1 MKPEKKVTLIVLI
14 FILSLSILIPSF
26 SKIKNKINQRLI
38 EVKLEEEK
46 EKIIL
51 LEKEKLANEIETT
64 NLRIKDVVNK
74 IVTNKKENGDL
85 DETVEVKIKDA
96 WESELIITFP
106 TPKEVVVTSNGPD
119 KIKETSDDIVVNKS
133 VFEEEGNV
141 KKFYNFISNK
151 LKN

>member
-1 MKPEKKVTLIVLI
+1 MKPEKKLTLIVLM
-14 FILSLSILIPSF
+14 FVLSLSILIPSF
-26 SKIKNKINQRLI
+26 SKIKNKINQHLI

-46 EKIIL
+46 KKIIV
-51 LEKEKLANEIETT
+51 LEKQRLANEIETT
-64 NLRIKDVVNK
+64 NLRIKDVIDK

-85 DETVEVKIKDA
+85 DETIEIKIKDA
-96 WESELIITFP
+96 WESDLMVIFP
-106 TPKEVVVTSNGPD
+106 TSKEVVVTSNGPD
-119 KIKETSDDIVVNKS
+119 KIKETSDDIVVNQN

>member
-1 MKPEKKVTLIVLI
+1 MKPEKKLTLIVLM
-14 FILSLSILIPSF
+14 FVLSLSILIPSF

-38 EVKLEEEK
+38 EVKLKEEK

-51 LEKEKLANEIETT
+51 LEKERLINEIETT
-64 NLRIKDVVNK
+64 NLRIKDVINK

-85 DETVEVKIKDA
+85 DETIEIKIKDA
-96 WESELIITFP
+96 WESDLTVIFP
-106 TPKEVVVTSNGPD
+106 TSKEVVVTSNGPD
-119 KIKETSDDIVVNKS
+119 KIKETSDDIVVNEN

>member
-1 MKPEKKVTLIVLI
+1 MKSEKKLTLIILMFV
-14 FILSLSILIPSF
+14 LSLSILIPSF

-38 EVKLEEEK
+38 EVKLKEEK

-51 LEKEKLANEIETT
+51 LEKERLINEIETT
-64 NLRIKDVVNK
+64 NLRIKDIINK

-85 DETVEVKIKDA
+85 DDTIEIKIKDS
-96 WESELIITFP
+96 WESELIATFP
-106 TPKEVVVTSNGPD
+106 TPKEVVIRSNGPD
-119 KIKETSDDIVVNKS
+119 KIKETSDDIVVNEN

>member
-1 MKPEKKVTLIVLI
+1 MKPEKKLTLIVLM
-14 FILSLSILIPSF
+14 FVLFLSILIPSF
-26 SKIKNKINQRLI
+26 SKIKNKINQHLI

-46 EKIIL
+46 KKIII
-51 LEKEKLANEIETT
+51 LEKQRLANEIETT
-64 NLRIKDVVNK
+64 NLRIKDVIDK

-85 DETVEVKIKDA
+85 DETIEIKIKDA
-96 WESELIITFP
+96 WESDLMVIFP
-106 TPKEVVVTSNGPD
+106 TSKEVVVTSNGPD
-119 KIKETSDDIVVNKS
+119 KIKETSDDIVVNQN